1 MPALLRTGGNVLK
14 PYVALAVVAALLYG
28 FLLFVLPV
36 TLPFFLGLALAV
48 LIDKPVTAL
57 ERRRVPRP
65 LVIVVILA
73 GLLLALIFVITFG
86 LGTLVAELAHLSGSL
101 PAIWEGLAAAGAQL
115 QTRLEGLFERLPT
128 PAADY
133 IAHQQEAVLEWL
145 VASVGQVL
153 NVVRSWA
160 FQGIPNAAITLMIMG
175 VATYLMSRDK
185 AGFLTFLPG
194 LVPAPWR
201 DKAVAATS
209 MFIGSAIGFVN
220 AVAVLLVITALVTLI
235 GLSLLRSP
243 YAMLLA
249 VLSGLLD
256 LLPVLGPGLI
266 FVPWLL
272 YHLVLGDAVFGLGLA
287 VVYAAISFIR
297 TVLEPRIIGDRAG
310 LHPLTALIALYV
322 GLKLFGMAGFV
333 IGPLSAILLKS
344 LARAGVFAFG
354 DEPPPKP

>member
-1 MPALLRTGGNVLK
+1 MLK
-14 PYVALAVVAALLYG
+14 PYVALVVVAALLYG

-48 LIDKPVTAL
+48 LIEKPVSAL
-57 ERRRVPRP
+57 ERRRIPRP
-65 LVIVVILA
+65 LVIVVILV
-73 GLLLALIFVITFG
+73 GLLLAMAFMITFG
-86 LGTLVAELAHLSGSL
+86 LGTLVAELAQLSGSL
-101 PAIWEGLAAAGAQL
+101 PAIWEGLVAASAEL
-115 QTRLEGLFERLPT
+115 QTLLEGLFERLPT

-133 IAHQQEAVLEWL
+133 IAQQQEAALEWL
-145 VASVGQVL
+145 AAAVGHVL
-153 NVVRSWA
+153 TVVRSWA
-160 FQGIPNAAITLMIMG
+160 FQGIPNAGFILMITG

-185 AGFLTFLPG
+185 DGFIAFLPR

-201 DKAVAATS
+201 DKAVTATS

-272 YHLVLGDAVFGLGLA
+272 YHFILGDALFGLGLA
-287 VVYAAISFIR
+287 LVYAAISFIR
-297 TVLEPRIIGDRAG
+297 TVLEPRIIGERAG

-344 LARAGVFAFG
+344 LARVGLFTFG
-354 DEPPPKP
+354 DESSDNP